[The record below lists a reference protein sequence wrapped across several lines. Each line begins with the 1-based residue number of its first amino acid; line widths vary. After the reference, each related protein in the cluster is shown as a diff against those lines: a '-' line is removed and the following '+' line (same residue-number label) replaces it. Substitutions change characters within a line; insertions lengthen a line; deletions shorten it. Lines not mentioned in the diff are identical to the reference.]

1 MMIDAIES
9 MVSLDFSYSEI
20 ETADC
25 EIPQTY
31 IRVGGEV
38 PVGAQKAAWIQAR
51 AGWPTVQEAGRQS
64 SLCSTPKAPMRVA
77 KFSLS
82 NEDLQ
87 GSVWFGSTAPNFPDL
102 GQITL
107 LSAAASLTAT
117 GLISARISRE
127 NQRASVAKD
136 EFLAMLAHELRNP
149 LSPIKSASEM
159 LSFRKLDTAALQ
171 RIGKVIGRQVGHMTG
186 LIDDLLDVSRVT
198 RGIVTL
204 TKSALNLKEVVA
216 DAIEQIRPQLDSKRH
231 HLSTH
236 IAEDDIF
243 VSGDKKRLVQVVSN
257 LLGNAVK
264 YTPPNGNISI
274 SLETH
279 GDRVVMVVS
288 DDGLGMS
295 DFLIRNAFDL
305 FAQGERAL
313 DRSQGGLGIGL
324 ALVKSLVLLH
334 RGSISATSAGLGL
347 GSHFTMMLPMLVKP
361 CAETSISVVLLEK
374 SEVALRILIVDDNVD
389 AADMLAMLLTSHG
402 HEVRIEHGSV
412 AAYSSSLLTDTDVFL
427 LDIGLPGMDGMELVR
442 RLRKTSRNASRIM
455 IAVTG
460 YGQPVDKENA
470 LKAGFDHHFVKP
482 IETSELVKL
491 LSRIKCSN
499 RDLV

>member
-9 MVSLDFSYSEI
+9 MVSLDFTYSEI
-20 ETADC
+20 ATSGDN
-25 EIPQTY
+25 IPETY
-31 IRVGGEV
+31 IRVDGEA
-38 PVGAQKAAWIQAR
+38 PVGAQRAAWMRAR
-51 AGWPTVQEAGRQS
+51 ADWPTIQEAGRQS
-64 SLCSTPKAPMRVA
+64 SLCSTPKSPMRVA
-77 KFSLS
+77 RFSLS

-117 GLISARISRE
+117 GLIGARISRE
-127 NQRASVAKD
+127 NQRASIAKD

-159 LSFRKLDTAALQ
+159 LSFGTLDAAALQ
-171 RIGKVIGRQVGHMTG
+171 RIGKIIGRQVGHMAG

-204 TKSALNLKEVVA
+204 SKRPLNLKEVVA
-216 DAIEQIRPQLDSKRH
+216 DAIEQIRPQLALKRH

-236 IAEDDIF
+236 IADQDLF
-243 VSGDKKRLVQVVSN
+243 VLGDKKRLVQVVAN

-279 GDRVVMVVS
+279 EDQVVMVVS

-295 DFLIRNAFDL
+295 DFLIKNAFDL

-347 GSHFTMMLPMLVKP
+347 GSHFTMVLPMLHTT
-361 CAETSISVVLLEK
+361 CAETSVAVVLLEQ
-374 SEVALRILIVDDNVD
+374 SEVALRILIVDDNID

-412 AAYSSSLLTDTDVFL
+412 AAYASSLLTDTDVFL
-427 LDIGLPGMDGMELVR
+427 LDLGLPGMDGLELVR

-455 IAVTG
+455 IAITG
-460 YGQPVDKENA
+460 YGQPQDKENA

-482 IETSELVKL
+482 VETTELIKL
-491 LSRIKCSN
+491 LTRIKCGD